1 MSKDGLIGYT
11 GFVGQTLL
19 KQRHFDALYRSINID
34 EIIGCDFDTIVCAGA
49 PAVKWLANKE
59 PDSDKKNIENLI
71 FHLSKIR
78 AKKFILISTVDVF
91 SSPNLSNEE
100 TFVNKE
106 NLHAYGLHRRL
117 LEEFVEK
124 NFDDYLIVRLPG
136 LVGPG
141 LKKNVIYDFLNNNNL
156 SSIDSRSVFQFY
168 PMVNLWQDI
177 EIAIKNNLKIIHL
190 TSEPIGTAE
199 IADKVFG
206 IKYFQNEVL
215 DIPPKYDFQTNYVD
229 MYEGKLNYQ
238 YSKKEVLMSIR
249 AYAQS
254 EIKGMRL

>member
-1 MSKDGLIGYT
+1 
-11 GFVGQTLL
+11 
-19 KQRHFDALYRSINID
+19 
-34 EIIGCDFDTIVCAGA
+34 
-49 PAVKWLANKE
+49 
-59 PDSDKKNIENLI
+59 
-71 FHLSKIR
+71 
-78 AKKFILISTVDVF
+78 
-91 SSPNLSNEE
+91 
-100 TFVNKE
+100 
-106 NLHAYGLHRRL
+106 
-117 LEEFVEK
+117 
-124 NFDDYLIVRLPG
+124 
-136 LVGPG
+136 
-141 LKKNVIYDFLNNNNL
+141 
-156 SSIDSRSVFQFY
+156 